1 MAGIENKCVITCALT
16 GVLTNPAKHPVP
28 VTPEQMAAEAR
39 RAADA
44 GATAVHCHFRD
55 QRPDMGFLPSWD
67 PEVANAII
75 EAIKAKV
82 PEMIINMSTGVPGPD
97 IEGPLACLRR
107 CKPEMA
113 AMNSGSLNYLK
124 LTNKNEWAWPPMLFD
139 NTVDKIQQYLDVMD
153 EHNIVPECECFDTG
167 IVRSVGLFEKKG
179 MLRRPVNVS
188 FVMGVASGMPAVPDL
203 LPIIKKLLNPGTRF
217 QTIVVGRGEIW
228 DVHRRCAEL
237 GGNVRTGL
245 EDTFYLPSGD
255 KVSSNGPLVEALVK
269 VVRETGREPAN
280 FEEARK
286 IILH

>member
-1 MAGIENKCVITCALT
+1 MAGIEDKCVITCALT

-67 PEVANAII
+67 PEVAYAII

-139 NTVDKIQQYLDVMD
+139 NPVNKIQQYLDVMD

-179 MLRRPVNVS
+179 MLHQPVNVS

-286 IILH
+286 IILR

>member
-28 VTPEQMAAEAR
+28 VTPEQMAAETR
-39 RAADA
+39 RAVDA
-44 GATAVHCHFRD
+44 GATIVHCHFRD
-55 QRPDMGFLPSWD
+55 QRLNLGHLPCWD
-67 PEVANAII
+67 PEVAHSI
-75 EAIKAKV
+75 IKALKTEV
-82 PEMIINMSTGVPGPD
+82 PDIIINMSTGTPGPY
-97 IEGPLACLRR
+97 ISGPLACLEK
-107 CKPEMA
+107 CKPELA

-124 LTNKNEWAWPPMLFD
+124 LTDNNEWAWPPILFD
-139 NTVDKIQQYLDVMD
+139 NPVEKIQKYLDVMKK
-153 EHNIVPECECFDTG
+153 HKIVPECECFDTG

-179 MLRRPVNVS
+179 MISQPINVS
-188 FVMGVASGMPAVPDL
+188 FVMGVASGMPADPEL
-203 LPIIKKLLNPGTRF
+203 LPILKKLLNPGTRF

-245 EDTFYLPSGD
+245 EDTFYLPSGE

-269 VVRETGREPAN
+269 IVKETGREPAN

-286 IILH
+286 ITLQ